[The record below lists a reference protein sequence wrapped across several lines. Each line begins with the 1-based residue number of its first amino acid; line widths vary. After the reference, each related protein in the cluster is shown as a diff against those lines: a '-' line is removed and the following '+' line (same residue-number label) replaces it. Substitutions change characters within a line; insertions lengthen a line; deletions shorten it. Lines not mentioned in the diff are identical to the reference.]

1 MKIYPV
7 LNQTQR
13 HEYVW
18 TNGGIAPRILNLVAG
33 LRRAVNFTTRSL
45 YPLLPIEQETGWAP
59 EPVCRRWR
67 RE

>member
-45 YPLLPIEQETGWAP
+45 YPLLPIEQETG
-59 EPVCRRWR
+59 
-67 RE
+67 